1 MNHSGDILAVGGVNR
16 KIEGFFA
23 LCARRGLSGEQ
34 GVIIPRDNVEHL
46 MLEERVVEAVRE
58 GKFSIYAVSHISEA
72 LELLTGMSVGR
83 RRKDGAFTRGSLF
96 RLVDE
101 RLHEL
106 GWQAENAFKK
116 RRRST

>member
-1 MNHSGDILAVGGVNR
+1 MGGVNR

-46 MLEERVVEAVRE
+46 MLDERVVDAVRA
-58 GKFSIYAVSHISEA
+58 GTFFIYPVSHISEA
-72 LELLTGMSVGR
+72 LELLTGMNAGR
-83 RRKDGAFTRGSLF
+83 RRKDGSFTRGSLF

-116 RRRST
+116 RRRGA